1 MSIEEDTFHLLANP
15 YYIKKKK
22 NLFQPTLDEEILRL
36 IQKKFPI
43 LEILDDDY
51 NNFIAKI
58 ENILIDII
66 IKNHINTILNE
77 RLLPSIHQ

>member
-1 MSIEEDTFHLLANP
+1 MH
-15 YYIKKKK
+15 
-22 NLFQPTLDEEILRL
+22 PTNQILRL